1 MRHVADF
8 WTLRMRSEPIVA
20 AKLFSIIFEY
30 QSGTSNW
37 EYKNDGEYDNF
48 FWLYRLKMSE
58 TLILR
63 NVVKMHGLN
72 VLMDRVQI

>member
-1 MRHVADF
+1 MVHL
-8 WTLRMRSEPIVA
+8 TEN
-20 AKLFSIIFEY
+20 
-30 QSGTSNW
+30 T
-37 EYKNDGEYDNF
+37 KNGEYDNF